1 MGRYDEQD
9 AFRDAWDM
17 DDAPESTDPKA
28 PEDTE
33 AADPDNHYG
42 IEIHARPEY
51 IPERSNPIQ
60 PMYFFSYEITIHN
73 TGDQAA
79 RLVSRYWRIRDAY
92 GRIEEVRGPGVIG
105 KQPRLEP
112 GESFR
117 YTSFCPLPTEF
128 GTMEGSYQMVL
139 DNGTTFD
146 APIPCFQLIS
156 PQAVN

>member
-1 MGRYDEQD
+1 MAAGQN
-9 AFRDAWDM
+9 
-17 DDAPESTDPKA
+17 DDRNEGAEN
-28 PEDTE
+28 
-33 AADPDNHYG
+33 ADPGGRPAGSEGEYG
-42 IEIHARPEY
+42 IVVRVRPEY
-51 IPERSNPIQ
+51 LPERSNPVQ
-60 PMYFFSYEITIHN
+60 PMYFFSYEVTISN
-73 TGDQAA
+73 TGERAA

-112 GESFR
+112 GESFQ

-139 DNGTTFD
+139 DDGTSFD
-146 APIPCFQLIS
+146 ATIPGFQLIS

>member
-1 MGRYDEQD
+1 MSGPSEEHDDPQQSGD
-9 AFRDAWDM
+9 ADHT
-17 DDAPESTDPKA
+17 SG
-28 PEDTE
+28 DTGG
-33 AADPDNHYG
+33 AAGPGHSENHYG
-42 IEIHARPEY
+42 IVVRVRPEY
-51 IPERSNPIQ
+51 LPERSNPVQ
-60 PMYFFSYEITIHN
+60 PMYFFSYEVNISN
-73 TGDQAA
+73 TGDLAA

-112 GESFR
+112 GDSFQ

-128 GTMEGSYQMVL
+128 GTMEGTYHMVL

-146 APIPCFQLIS
+146 APIPGFQLIS